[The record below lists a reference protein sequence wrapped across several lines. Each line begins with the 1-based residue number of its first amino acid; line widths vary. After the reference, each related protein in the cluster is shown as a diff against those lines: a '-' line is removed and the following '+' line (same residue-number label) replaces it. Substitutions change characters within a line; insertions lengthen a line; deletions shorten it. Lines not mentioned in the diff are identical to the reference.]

1 MILTLTWLPKRL
13 TNEIKEVFFFYNL
26 LIFVAELVVSV
37 ADATE
42 KCRGIFCMFKKF
54 N

>member
-1 MILTLTWLPKRL
+1 MIVTLTWLPKQL
-13 TNEIKEVFFFYNL
+13 TNEIKDFFFYNL

-42 KCRGIFCMFKKF
+42 KYRGIFCMF
-54 N
+54 

>member
-1 MILTLTWLPKRL
+1 MILTLTWLPKQL
-13 TNEIKEVFFFYNL
+13 TNEIKDFFFYNL

-42 KCRGIFCMFKKF
+42 KCRGIFCMF
-54 N
+54 